1 MSKHI
6 SDLARDA
13 WFIREAEGQGV
24 GGEVAL
30 HGLLQLLRT
39 TIVGVLG
46 VLLFPPLGAVEP

>member
-6 SDLARDA
+6 SDLAGDA
-13 WFIREAEGQGV
+13 RFVGEAEGQGV

-46 VLLFPPLGAVEP
+46 VLLLPPLGAVEP